1 MKKGLIKNL
10 GLILIGI
17 GIFLFGFSLRIGHV
31 NNKVLGGSL
40 MLIIGGLLVYIVIN
54 KRIGNNP

>member
-17 GIFLFGFSLRIGHV
+17 GIFLFGFCLLIEHV